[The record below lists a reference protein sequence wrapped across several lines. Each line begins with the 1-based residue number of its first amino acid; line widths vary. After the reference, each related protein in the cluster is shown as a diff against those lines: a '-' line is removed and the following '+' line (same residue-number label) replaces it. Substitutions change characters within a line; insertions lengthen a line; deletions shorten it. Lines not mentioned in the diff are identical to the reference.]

1 MAVFSKLVTT
11 EKGKELIAHMLSS
24 GEKIT
29 FTKVRSSDME
39 YPLEELK
46 GLEAL
51 EGIRQTGSV
60 SKVSRV
66 GNTAVKVETV
76 FTNTEL
82 LEGYYMRT
90 VALYAKEKG
99 GEEILYAAAVET
111 SGNCFMPAF
120 GGVTVSGAYVQLVTT
135 VSNAEN
141 ITLEVDNSVFATIG
155 NIMELQEQIDSVRE
169 LINGMAANV
178 SINTKKL
185 KGLEKIGTMVYSSE
199 LSFTETIACEEQSE
213 VCSIPL
219 DTMDFIKDDGMNNYL
234 YVLENKTGNLFTVR
248 HENDYAK
255 NLEGSFL
262 ITLVIGQYYSAE
274 QIVSIVPNLI
284 KSTGEKT
291 YFSTSVNLMRIA
303 GRPSVRD
310 IKVVIEPYIYER
322 FNGELKETEGSIR
335 ISGRMTFRVYKCG
348 ELFDDLDESGSLV
361 TPGGTSNYNLLANK
375 PSINNVTLQGNL
387 TSKQLGL
394 GENSSSTPEMT
405 YDEALAILSSE
416 DEEETGT

>member
-1 MAVFSKLVTT
+1 M
-11 EKGKELIAHMLSS
+11 
-24 GEKIT
+24 
-29 FTKVRSSDME
+29 
-39 YPLEELK
+39 
-46 GLEAL
+46 
-51 EGIRQTGSV
+51 
-60 SKVSRV
+60 
-66 GNTAVKVETV
+66 
-76 FTNTEL
+76 
-82 LEGYYMRT
+82 
-90 VALYAKEKG
+90 
-99 GEEILYAAAVET
+99 
-111 SGNCFMPAF
+111 
-120 GGVTVSGAYVQLVTT
+120 
-135 VSNAEN
+135 
-141 ITLEVDNSVFATIG
+141 
-155 NIMELQEQIDSVRE
+155 
-169 LINGMAANV
+169 
-178 SINTKKL
+178 
-185 KGLEKIGTMVYSSE
+185 
-199 LSFTETIACEEQSE
+199 
-213 VCSIPL
+213 
-219 DTMDFIKDDGMNNYL
+219 
-234 YVLENKTGNLFTVR
+234 
-248 HENDYAK
+248 
-255 NLEGSFL
+255 

-335 ISGRMTFRVYKCG
+335 ISGRMTFRVYKYG

-394 GENSSSTPEMT
+394 EENSSSTPEMT